1 MKGLTSLFR
10 AFIIIISI
18 ASCSV
23 DDAATKSESADVSS
37 TETSKP
43 KEISP
48 PKVDENQQAAKP
60 NKPQTEWSLADLSF
74 DNGMKWKANIETS
87 QAIES
92 MDDAMDVF
100 LLTEEHT
107 LKEYNEFA
115 ALLQIK
121 YQTIFNVCTMRGAGH
136 DELDKMLVKVNFYLE
151 KMASEDID
159 EVKKGCDQLHKQLHL
174 YNVYFE

>member
-1 MKGLTSLFR
+1 MKLLTTIFNTCIIV
-10 AFIIIISI
+10 AFI
-18 ASCSV
+18 AACSGV
-23 DDAATKSESADVSS
+23 DVATKSENADNLS
-37 TETSKP
+37 TENS
-43 KEISP
+43 SP
-48 PKVDENQQAAKP
+48 QENSTAKVNEVQLAAAP
-60 NKPQTEWSLADLSF
+60 NRPQTEWSLADLSF